1 MCHHILLEL
10 AHFCPPSQEEA
21 DKIQC
26 FWKWISSASSWLG
39 RTSLS
44 KIWRQLV
51 CDRMSFRRCFCRKF
65 RPKTLSVSAE
75 IILPRPP
82 NLQIRQNQVVS
93 AESSIFGRK
102 LQFLPNILL
111 SADIIWKFWKV
122 IGRFVVKYLFRNWK
136 IWQKLQN
143 IWQKLQNIRQKLS
156 FSAEIAWFGR
166 NYLLRQNIRFRF
178 GFGDFFLPNFG
189 FGRNSKSSFGRTLV
203 HA

>member
-1 MCHHILLEL
+1 
-10 AHFCPPSQEEA
+10 
-21 DKIQC
+21 
-26 FWKWISSASSWLG
+26 
-39 RTSLS
+39 
-44 KIWRQLV
+44 
-51 CDRMSFRRCFCRKF
+51 MSFRRYFCRKF

-111 SADIIWKFWKV
+111 SANIIWNFRKL
-122 IGRFVVKYLFRNWK
+122 IGLLVVKYLCKIRN
-136 IWQKLQN
+136 IRHKLQN
-143 IWQKLQNIRQKLS
+143 IWQKLS

-189 FGRNSKSSFGRTLV
+189 FGRNSKSSFGRTLEMMLTRSSYS
-203 HA
+203 AFPAW